1 MQKRLNIK
9 MVKAGDLKKKDELD
23 EARGCSKI
31 MDEIEENCSILY

>member
-9 MVKAGDLKKKDELD
+9 IVKVVEQKKKDELD

-31 MDEIEENCSILY
+31 MDEIEDNCSVLY